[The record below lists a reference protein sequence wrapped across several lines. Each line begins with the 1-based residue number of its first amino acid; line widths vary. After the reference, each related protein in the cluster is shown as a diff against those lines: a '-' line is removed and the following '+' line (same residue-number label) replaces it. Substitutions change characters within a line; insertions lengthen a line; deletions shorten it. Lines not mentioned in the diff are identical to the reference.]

1 MSFQGYEIVETSLGP
16 TISRSRTTVYDV
28 MLANDAGH
36 DMYRIC
42 VNYNL
47 TPLQV
52 MVALEYI
59 KQHREK
65 LELELKDILKKKAER
80 EEYYRT
86 IAAERK
92 KIPVVMTPQ
101 RAAFYA
107 LRQKHLVGEKTN
119 GTSYSKR

>member
-1 MSFQGYEIVETSLGP
+1 MSFQGYEIIETSLGP
-16 TISRSRTTVYDV
+16 MISRSRTTVYDV
-28 MLANDAGH
+28 MLANDAEH

-59 KQHREK
+59 EQHREK

-86 IAAERK
+86 IAAKRK
-92 KIPVVMTPQ
+92 KIPVVMTSQ

-107 LRQKHLVGEKTN
+107 LREKHLLGETSN
-119 GTSYSKR
+119 GTSYSQR

>member
-1 MSFQGYEIVETSLGP
+1 
-16 TISRSRTTVYDV
+16 
-28 MLANDAGH
+28 MLANDASH

-52 MVALEYI
+52 MVALEYLE
-59 KQHREK
+59 QHREK

-86 IAAERK
+86 
-92 KIPVVMTPQ
+92 MTRQ

-107 LRQKHLVGEKTN
+107 LREKHLLGETSN
-119 GTSYSKR
+119 GTSYSER